1 MIEKIK
7 KYLSKNKKAVFQ
19 KTAVLILFLL
29 IVATFFGNLV
39 LAKNLIFVSV
49 EDEKVTH
56 AREVCE
62 KMDLVNKQA
71 DFFLEKIS
79 QKKDK
84 KNYLSKEEKKEIIV
98 ELRKMEGNTREIDIA
113 YSSFI
118 DDDFSIKFFSCNKN
132 SEADRLFSQI
142 KNLPVYGYRAVHS
155 MEDSLGLDYVSAS
168 RLEVLEI
175 EFSELKEKIKSIRL
189 ASFCD

>member
-1 MIEKIK
+1 M
-7 KYLSKNKKAVFQ
+7 
-19 KTAVLILFLL
+19 L